1 MVELWP
7 GVADCCKPLPV
18 GRSFGAL
25 FPLEEWLGFV
35 TVSVTTA
42 FFEASEPI
50 EGAFSPYFFSFASH
64 LSDFVGS
71 LVLGMGST
79 FVDSEPSCF
88 FARVLFDLAESSSF
102 QSFKLTSKTEPSS
115 SKLSVVVSF
124 VNCNDS
130 SILTAE

>member
-18 GRSFGAL
+18 SRSFGAL
-25 FPLEEWLGFV
+25 FPFEEWLGFV
-35 TVSVTTA
+35 TVSVTTV
-42 FFEASEPI
+42 FFEGSEPV
-50 EGAFSPYFFSFASH
+50 EGAFSAFLFNFASH

-71 LVLGMGST
+71 LVPGMGSV
-79 FVDSEPSCF
+79 FVDSEPPCF
-88 FARVLFDLAESSSF
+88 STRVLFDPSF

-115 SKLSVVVSF
+115 RKLSVVVSL
-124 VNCNDS
+124 VNCNDL